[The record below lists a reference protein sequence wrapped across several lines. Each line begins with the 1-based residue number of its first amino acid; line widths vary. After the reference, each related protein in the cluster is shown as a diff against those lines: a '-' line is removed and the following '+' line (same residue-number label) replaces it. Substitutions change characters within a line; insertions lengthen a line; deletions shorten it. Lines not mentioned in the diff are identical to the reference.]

1 MRPAFSQGVI
11 MLFCENYEVHWH
23 DTDAARELRPS
34 AALAYMQEC
43 ANHQFR
49 DHAITL
55 DEMRD
60 RDGVGFILSR
70 IAIDLL
76 APVHAYDKIEV
87 RTATCAGH
95 GLAFPR
101 RFEVLRGGEVV
112 ARAMSQWAMMNVK
125 DRTLLRTAQAPLA
138 FGDEPEI
145 ETDAPLRYRAP
156 RELLFETVGE
166 RQIVYSDLDYN
177 LHMNNTK
184 YPDML
189 CDFLPDG
196 NAVRVTGLT
205 LSYCREAAMGDLLT
219 VERAFDGNG
228 VYYFRT
234 KKGETVTLEARV
246 ATAPRD

>member
-1 MRPAFSQGVI
+1 
-11 MLFCENYEVHWH
+11 MLFCENYEVRWH
-23 DTDAARELRPS
+23 DTDAMRELRPS

-49 DHAITL
+49 EHAVTL

-70 IAIDLL
+70 IAIDFL

-87 RTATCAGH
+87 RTATCQGH
-95 GLAFPR
+95 GLCFPR
-101 RFEVLRGGEVV
+101 RFEILRGETVV
-112 ARAMSQWAMMNVK
+112 AKAMSQWAMVRVA
-125 DRTLLRTAQAPLA
+125 DRTLVRAADAPLS
-138 FGDEPEI
+138 FGDETEI
-145 ETDAPLRYRAP
+145 ATDAPLRHRAP
-156 RELLFETVGE
+156 RELQFETVGE
-166 RQIVYSDLDYN
+166 RRIAYSDLDYN

-196 NAVRVTGLT
+196 NAVRVTGLS

-219 VERAFDGNG
+219 VERAYDGNG

-234 KKGETVTLEARV
+234 KKGDTVCLEARV
-246 ATAPRD
+246 VTAPRT